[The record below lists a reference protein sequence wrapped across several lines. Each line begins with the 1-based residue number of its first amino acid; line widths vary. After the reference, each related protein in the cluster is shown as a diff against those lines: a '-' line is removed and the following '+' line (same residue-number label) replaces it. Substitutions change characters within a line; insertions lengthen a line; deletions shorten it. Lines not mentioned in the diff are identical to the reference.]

1 VPERS
6 WNPIAEASAVFVLAL
21 SVDAVTLAPTAAA
34 RHGMAAALAATAAR
48 LLEQARPELVAV
60 SGGDT
65 AHALMGALGADRLE
79 LTGAPASGLGLG
91 ELVTRAARSLPWLSK
106 AGGFGAPD
114 LFTTLLKG
122 TA

>member
-1 VPERS
+1 
-6 WNPIAEASAVFVLAL
+6 
-21 SVDAVTLAPTAAA
+21 
-34 RHGMAAALAATAAR
+34 MAAALAATAAR
-48 LLEQARPELVAV
+48 LLEQARPELLAV

-114 LFTTLLKG
+114 LFTTLLRG